1 MLFIDIIELDSQWL
15 THEPLKKAVLPTTSM
30 KISNF
35 QIHFS
40 EKTKE
45 IRKMF
50 YITNSIMQK
59 QLWKIAH

>member
-1 MLFIDIIELDSQWL
+1 MLFIDITELDSQWL
-15 THEPLKKAVLPTTSM
+15 THEPLKKGVLPTTSM

-35 QIHFS
+35 QIQFS